1 MKKEDVVAEKAS
13 MSNSVICWS
22 CHSQTAP
29 TSFFCD
35 ACHIVQ
41 PVAGLSPFKIMDI
54 KVNFIIDPK
63 ILESQYFER
72 QKLLHPDRFAT
83 KTSKEKMY
91 ASQQAMAV
99 NDAYNLLK
107 SPLDRADYL
116 CVSLGGK
123 SYKDETR
130 KNINPEILMASMMMR
145 EALGQAKNEDVLDDM
160 LKKNK
165 EKQDQIIDNI
175 AKLYMKKNIAE
186 LENEILSLQYEKR
199 FMQEIKEKI
208 TKIKGGNIATPMA
221 FPL

>member
-1 MKKEDVVAEKAS
+1 
-13 MSNSVICWS
+13 MSNTAICWS

-41 PVAGLSPFKIMDI
+41 PLAGLNPFEILGI
-54 KVNFIIDPK
+54 EQAFTIDSK
-63 ILESQYFER
+63 LLESQYFER

-116 CVSLGGK
+116 CVALGGK

-130 KNINPEILMASMMMR
+130 KNINPQILMASIMMR
-145 EALGQAKNEDVLDDM
+145 ETLSQAKDEETLNKL
-160 LKKNK
+160 LKQNQD
-165 EKQDQIIDNI
+165 KQEQIIKDI
-175 AKLYMKKNIAE
+175 THLYDEKNIVE
-186 LENEILSLQYEKR
+186 LENDILSLQYER
-199 FMQEIKEKI
+199 RYMQEIKEKL
-208 TKIKGGNIATPMA
+208 TKIKGGNMATPMA

>member
-1 MKKEDVVAEKAS
+1 
-13 MSNSVICWS
+13 MSNTAICWS

-29 TSFFCD
+29 ASFFCD

-41 PVAGLSPFKIMDI
+41 PLVGLNPFEIMGI
-54 KVNFIIDPK
+54 SEAFIIDPK
-63 ILESQYFER
+63 LLDHQYFER

-116 CVSLGGK
+116 CVVLGGE

-130 KNINPEILMASMMMR
+130 KNVNPQILMASMMMR
-145 EALGQAKNEDVLDDM
+145 EALGQAKDEAALNEM
-160 LKKNK
+160 LQKNQK
-165 EKQDQIIDNI
+165 KQDEVVNNI
-175 AKLYMKKNIAE
+175 SKFYNEKNIAA
-186 LENEILSLQYEKR
+186 LENEILSFQYERR

-208 TKIKGGNIATPMA
+208 AKVKGGNMATPMA